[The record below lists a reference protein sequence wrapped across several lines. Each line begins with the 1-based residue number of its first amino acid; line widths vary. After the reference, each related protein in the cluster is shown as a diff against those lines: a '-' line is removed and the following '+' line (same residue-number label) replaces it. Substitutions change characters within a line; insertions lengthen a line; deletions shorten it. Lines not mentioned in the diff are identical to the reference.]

1 MKVIANW
8 EDDTKKKKLLHES
21 GKREERGRWEY
32 RVDGE
37 VRMYGE
43 GTPKKARQA
52 VSTRRKLQY

>member
-8 EDDTKKKKLLHES
+8 EDDAKTKELLHES
-21 GKREERGRWEY
+21 GKRQDHARWEY

-43 GTPKKARQA
+43 GTPSKARQA
-52 VSTRRKLQY
+52 ISTRRKLQY

>member
-8 EDDTKKKKLLHES
+8 QDESKNKELLHES
-21 GKREERGRWEY
+21 GRRQDRARWEY

-43 GTPKKARQA
+43 GTPSNAREA
-52 VSTRRKLQY
+52 ISTRRKLLY